1 MLHHFSRKQAAS
13 LLDLPPGRLR
23 YWERIGLVKPSLVEG
38 RRAFYN
44 FKDLICLRT
53 AGGLFHRGLSAEK
66 IQESILSLRAKFPEF
81 DEHLS
86 NKRISV
92 LSDRVIL
99 SNKYRLIDTHAGQLL
114 LKFDLDEFSRE
125 IEASVGT
132 EVEAKTAQ
140 EWFEEGHRLDASPEG
155 YGEALLAYRH
165 AVRIDPGHADAFV
178 NMGRIYFHQRKF
190 IDAQR
195 CFRQALKKSPYH
207 AKAAFNLA
215 NVLDELSCTAESVQW
230 YERAIEAK
238 PDFAD
243 VYFNL
248 ARAAEKLGD
257 WDKAVRHW
265 KAYLTLDPV
274 SDHAKTA
281 RQRIHLIQAELARQ
295 N

>member
-1 MLHHFSRKQAAS
+1 MLHHFNRKEAARI
-13 LLDLPPGRLR
+13 LDFPPGRLR
-23 YWERIGLVKPSLVEG
+23 YWDRIGLIKPSLVEG
-38 RRAFYN
+38 RQAYYN
-44 FKDLICLRT
+44 FRDLICLRT
-53 AGGLFHRGLSAEK
+53 AGGLVRRGLSAPK
-66 IQESILSLRAKFPEF
+66 IKNSIQFLRAKFPEF
-81 DEHLS
+81 DEQLS

-99 SNKYRLIDTHAGQLL
+99 SNKYRLIDTHSGQLL
-114 LKFDLDEFSRE
+114 LKFDLDEFRQE
-125 IEASVGT
+125 IEAKLGSQT
-132 EVEAKTAQ
+132 EPKTAQ
-140 EWFEEGHRLDASPEG
+140 QWFEEGHCLDTSPEG
-155 YGEALLAYRH
+155 FGEALEAYRNT
-165 AVRIDPGHADAFV
+165 VRLDPDFADAFV
-178 NMGRIYFHQRKF
+178 NMGRIYFHQKKY

-230 YERAIEAK
+230 YERAIEAE

-248 ARAAEKLGD
+248 ARATEKLGD

-265 KAYLTLDPV
+265 KAYLTLDPS

-281 RQRIHLIQAELARQ
+281 RKRIHLLQAELARG
-295 N
+295 